1 MVDKKNITMNNWYKS
16 DCEKPENI
24 SVKQAYELGFDRAYK
39 LMQTVLYSQVKQ
51 TVYQVT
57 DANCFRDRSVEEVI
71 NNLPSTFCEL
81 NTRIRVLDID
91 DYQHMYFK
99 LKTGLDFN
107 KFQNVFDQQMLESYV
122 SDITISS
129 SYVDDDADWDIDV
142 EIVACIEL

>member
-1 MVDKKNITMNNWYKS
+1 MIDKKNIAMNNWYKS

-24 SVKQAYELGFDRAYK
+24 TVKQAYELGFNRAYK

-51 TVYQVT
+51 TVYQIT
-57 DANCFRDRSVEEVI
+57 DPDCFRDRTVEEVI
-71 NNLPSTFCEL
+71 NNLPSTFCKL

-91 DYQHMYFK
+91 NYQHMNFK
-99 LKTGLDFN
+99 LKAGLDFS

-122 SDITISS
+122 SDMTI

>member
-1 MVDKKNITMNNWYKS
+1 MIDKKNIAMNNWYKS

-24 SVKQAYELGFDRAYK
+24 TVKQAYELGFNRAHK
-39 LMQTVLYSQVKQ
+39 LMQIELCSQIKK

-57 DANCFRDRSVEEVI
+57 DDNYFRDRSVQEVI
-71 NNLPSTFCEL
+71 DNLPSTFRKL

-91 DYQHMYFK
+91 NYQHMNFK
-99 LKTGLDFN
+99 LKAGLDFN

-122 SDITISS
+122 SDLTISF
-129 SYVDDDADWDIDV
+129 VDDDADWDVDV